1 MTRGERAS
9 GDTGLPVSIE
19 RAWGLRARP
28 AKGPRPGLSLE
39 RIVDAA
45 VGIAAAEGLGGVSM
59 GRVAKEL
66 GASTMS
72 LYRYVAA
79 KDELYV
85 LMQEAA
91 LGPPPPLPALE
102 EGAGWRAALGQ
113 WAGAQ
118 RRVFHAHL
126 WMLRVP
132 VAGPPVSPH
141 SVAWWEQGLQAL
153 EGTGLEPGEQL
164 SVLMLVSGFVR
175 NEALVRGDLDAAAAA
190 VGARGV
196 PAEEVRERYARTLS
210 RLVDPERHPALSR
223 LAATGSMGAPR
234 DPDHDFRFGLDTV
247 LDGIDVLVRARTRP
261 PGPDGGRG

>member
-85 LMQEAA
+85 LMREAA

-102 EGAGWRAALGQ
+102 EGAGWRAALAQ
-113 WAGAQ
+113 WAWAQ
-118 RRVFHAHL
+118 RRVLHAHL

-132 VAGPPVSPH
+132 VVGPPVSPH
-141 SVAWWEQGLQAL
+141 SVAWWEQGLQVL
-153 EGTGLEPGEQL
+153 EGTGLEPGEQF

-175 NEALVRGDLDAAAAA
+175 NEALVRADLDAA
-190 VGARGV
+190 VEARGV
-196 PAEEVRERYARTLS
+196 PAEEVRAGYARTLG

-223 LAATGSMGAPR
+223 LAATGGMGAPG
-234 DPDHDFRFGLDTV
+234 DPEHDFRFGLERV
-247 LDGIDVLVRARTRP
+247 LDGIDVLVRSRTRSP
-261 PGPDGGRG
+261 GRGAGRG